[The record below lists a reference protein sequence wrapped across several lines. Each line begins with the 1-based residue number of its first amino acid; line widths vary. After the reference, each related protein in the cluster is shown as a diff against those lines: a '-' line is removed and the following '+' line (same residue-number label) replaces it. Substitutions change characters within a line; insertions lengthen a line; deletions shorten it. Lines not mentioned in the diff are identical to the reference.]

1 MKKALMCLLAAACLL
16 TAAPKKPK
24 LVLVIAIDQFRYD
37 YLTRYRGE
45 YHAGFD
51 RLLTRGAVFTNA
63 RYRHFPPLTALGHS
77 VILSGAMPS
86 VSGIAG
92 NDWYDRDEGQHVT
105 SVSDSHTQLVGGN
118 GGEGAS
124 PHRLL
129 VSTIG
134 DELKMA
140 DGGQSRVVGISL
152 KDRAAILLVG
162 HMADGAYW
170 FDPISGN
177 FVSSTYYLRDLPG
190 WVKDFNHSRP
200 AEKYRGLTWLNHK
213 LPESLKELY
222 GTSDESPLE
231 SSPFGNELVELLAE
245 RAVAAEQLGRR
256 DFTDVLAISFTS
268 NDKVGHDYGPDS
280 PEEHEVTVCAD
291 QLIEKLFQ
299 TVDRQVGLDNVLV
312 VLTGDH
318 GAAPSP
324 EVNALRKM
332 PGGRITPDTLKQ
344 VAQAALEKKY
354 GAGDWVAGNW
364 DGSVYLNQSLIAR
377 QKLDPAEVDR
387 AAAQALM
394 AMPHVARVY
403 TREEIAR
410 GEMLQ
415 DDIGRLITN
424 GFNVRRGPDIEVVTD
439 PYWFVSDKPASH
451 TSPYGYDVHVPVIL
465 MGPDIRAGRYDQSI
479 AVNDIA
485 PTLATILD
493 VETPSGSAGRVLSE
507 IFAP

>member
-1 MKKALMCLLAAACLL
+1 
-16 TAAPKKPK
+16 
-24 LVLVIAIDQFRYD
+24 
-37 YLTRYRGE
+37 
-45 YHAGFD
+45 
-51 RLLTRGAVFTNA
+51 
-63 RYRHFPPLTALGHS
+63 
-77 VILSGAMPS
+77 
-86 VSGIAG
+86 
-92 NDWYDRDEGQHVT
+92 
-105 SVSDSHTQLVGGN
+105 
-118 GGEGAS
+118 
-124 PHRLL
+124 
-129 VSTIG
+129 
-134 DELKMA
+134 
-140 DGGQSRVVGISL
+140 
-152 KDRAAILLVG
+152 
-162 HMADGAYW
+162 
-170 FDPISGN
+170 
-177 FVSSTYYLRDLPG
+177 
-190 WVKDFNHSRP
+190 VKDFNHSRP

-245 RAVAAEQLGRR
+245 RAVTAEQLGGR

-280 PEEHEVTVCAD
+280 PEVHEVTVCAD

-332 PGGRITPDTLKQ
+332 PGGRISPDTLKQ

-394 AMPHVARVY
+394 AMPHIARVY
-403 TREEIAR
+403 TRQEIAR
-410 GEMLQ
+410 GELLQ
-415 DDIGRLITN
+415 DDMGTLITN

-439 PYWFVSDKPASH
+439 PYWIVSDKPASH
-451 TSPYGYDVHVPVIL
+451 TSPYGYDVHVPLIV
-465 MGPDIRAGRYDQSI
+465 MGPGIRAGRYDASI
-479 AVNDIA
+479 AVNDVA
-485 PTLATILD
+485 PTLAAILD